1 MVWNREAAR
10 QQYNISG
17 WSAGY
22 FDVGDAGHLLA
33 VPQGRPDTPTVDLHT
48 LAHAVRD
55 AGLSW
60 PVLLRFTDIL
70 HEQVD
75 RLCAAFEAAIKT
87 ADYPAG
93 YTAIYPIK
101 VNQQHHVV
109 EAIVQHGGARVGLEA
124 GSKAELIAVIGIAP
138 GGSRIICNGYKDA
151 GYIRLAL
158 LAQRLGH
165 DITLVIEKQSELAL
179 VAGIAASLALRPNLG
194 VRVRL
199 SAATSG
205 NWQNSGGDRAKF
217 GFTAAGLLA
226 LIEELQQRALDDCV
240 SLLHCHPGS
249 QISSLATLQT
259 SLQEVA
265 RTWVALKQVG
275 LPVAAVNVGGGLG
288 VDYEGLSAA
297 KGCSIDYDM
306 AAYAETVVGSFAQV
320 CREQQLAAPALLSES
335 GRALTAHH
343 AVLVTDVIDSER
355 VLVDVDAAAS
365 SMTTA
370 ATQLHE
376 AINDCHPDTACAL
389 YAQAST
395 LLAQLRSEFAQGRI
409 TLAQRAQ
416 GESLYYRLCCRLRA
430 AMADLPETPAE
441 LDLVNRQLADKY
453 FCNLSVF
460 QSMPD
465 VWGID
470 QVFPVM
476 PLQRLDERP
485 QQRAILH
492 DLTCD
497 SDGHIEHYVDNAGIE
512 SSLPVHDRR
521 DGEPYLLGFFLLGA
535 YQEILGDMHNLFGDT
550 DAVNVELTA
559 QGGFR
564 LRQPRHGDTVD
575 ELLRYVEV
583 QPGPL
588 LTSFRAKMAA
598 AGLDAD
604 EVRDAMQMLE
614 GILCGTTY
622 LESVIE

>member
-1 MVWNREAAR
+1 MVWNSEAAR

-33 VPQGRPDTPTVDLHT
+33 VPQGRPGTPTVDLHT

-75 RLCAAFEAAIKT
+75 RLCAAFEAAIKA

-194 VRVRL
+194 VRIRL

-217 GFTAAGLLA
+217 GFTAAGILA

-240 SLLHCHPGS
+240 CLLHCHPGSQISSLATLQTSLQEVARCLLHCHPGS

-265 RTWVALKQVG
+265 RTWVSLKQAG
-275 LPVAAVNVGGGLG
+275 LPVTAVNVGGGLG

-297 KGCSIDYDM
+297 KDCSIDYDM

-355 VLVDVDAAAS
+355 VLVDFDPPAS
-365 SMTTA
+365 SLTTA

-376 AINDCHPDTACAL
+376 ALNDCQPDTACAL
-389 YAQAST
+389 YAQANT
-395 LLAQLRSEFAQGRI
+395 LLAQ
-409 TLAQRAQ
+409 
-416 GESLYYRLCCRLRA
+416 
-430 AMADLPETPAE
+430 PA
-441 LDLVNRQLADKY
+441 
-453 FCNLSVF
+453 C
-460 QSMPD
+460 
-465 VWGID
+465 
-470 QVFPVM
+470 
-476 PLQRLDERP
+476 
-485 QQRAILH
+485 
-492 DLTCD
+492 
-497 SDGHIEHYVDNAGIE
+497 
-512 SSLPVHDRR
+512 
-521 DGEPYLLGFFLLGA
+521 
-535 YQEILGDMHNLFGDT
+535 
-550 DAVNVELTA
+550 
-559 QGGFR
+559 
-564 LRQPRHGDTVD
+564 
-575 ELLRYVEV
+575 
-583 QPGPL
+583 PG
-588 LTSFRAKMAA
+588 
-598 AGLDAD
+598 
-604 EVRDAMQMLE
+604 
-614 GILCGTTY
+614 
-622 LESVIE
+622 

>member
-1 MVWNREAAR
+1 MTWNRDAAR
-10 QQYNISG
+10 QQYNIAG

-22 FDVGDAGHLLA
+22 FDVGDTGHLLV
-33 VPQGRPDTPTVDLHT
+33 VPQGRPDTPMLDLHA
-48 LAHAVRD
+48 LAHVVRD

-70 HEQVD
+70 HGQLD
-75 RLCAAFEAAIKT
+75 RLCAAFESAIET
-87 ADYPAG
+87 VHYTAG

-101 VNQQHHVV
+101 VNQQQHVV
-109 EAIVQHGGARVGLEA
+109 EAIVQHGGDRVGLEA
-124 GSKAELIAVIGIAP
+124 GSKAELMAVIGIAP

-151 GYIRLAL
+151 EYVRLAL

-165 DITLVIEKQSELAL
+165 DITIIIEKQTELAL
-179 VAGIAASLALRPNLG
+179 VAGIAESLALRPNLG

-217 GFTAAGLLA
+217 GFTAAGILA
-226 LIEELQQRALDDCV
+226 LIGELQQRALVDCV

-249 QISSLATLQT
+249 QISSLTTLQT
-259 SLQEVA
+259 SLQEMA
-265 RTWVALKQVG
+265 RTWVALRVAG

-297 KGCSIDYDM
+297 KDCSIDYDM
-306 AAYAETVVGSFAQV
+306 AAYAETVVDSFAQV
-320 CREQQLAAPALLSES
+320 CQEQQLPAPALMSES
-335 GRALTAHH
+335 GRALTAYH

-365 SMTTA
+365 SVTA
-370 ATQLHE
+370 AATHLSD
-376 AINDCHPDTACAL
+376 AIDHCQPDTACAL
-389 YAQAST
+389 YAQANT
-395 LLAQLRSEFAQGRI
+395 VLAQLRSEFAQGRI

-416 GESLYYRLCCRLRA
+416 GESLYYRLCQHLRD
-430 AMADLPETPAE
+430 AMATLLEVPAE
-441 LDLVNRQLADKY
+441 LDIINRQLADKY

-485 QQRAILH
+485 LQRAILH

-497 SDGHIEHYVDNAGIE
+497 SDGHIEQYVDNAGIE

-521 DGEPYLLGFFLLGA
+521 AGEPYLLGFFLLGA

-559 QGGFR
+559 EGGYR

-588 LTSFRAKMAA
+588 LESFRAKMAA
-598 AGLDAD
+598 AGLNAD
-604 EVRDAMQMLE
+604 EVCDAMRMLE